1 MAMTNTEG
9 SEHLDR
15 IESLIEETNR
25 GARTRL
31 IVESNNRA
39 IQAML
44 EARATERLEHE
55 QSMRRLENIEERLSK
70 VQEILNKRLAGIEAN
85 RPTIFQKLNK
95 IENKL
100 DSLTK
105 IEAKLDRLL
114 EEK

>member
-1 MAMTNTEG
+1 MTNTEG
-9 SEHLDR
+9 SEHLER
-15 IESLIEETNR
+15 IKSLIEETNR
-25 GARTRL
+25 GLARTRL

-55 QSMRRLENIEERLSK
+55 QSRRRLENIEQRVSK
-70 VQEILNKRLAGIEAN
+70 VQESLNKRLVGIEAN
-85 RPTIFQKLNK
+85 RPTISQKLNK

-114 EEK
+114 EER